1 MHVANRHAERWA
13 PEAGAQRVRPLRTL
27 GFVDRLVTPWLES
40 AQRSPSLRM
49 FSKMQTSR
57 ANEHGGKPVSWVF
70 PRPWY
75 QDEIDWMAAA
85 RQTAGAQATSDEA
98 PTLLTTRG
106 TYVSPATRASHVP
119 MALHEYIAPSLSV
132 APPHASGAAYS
143 PLVPFAAANAAE
155 VMSRA
160 MAPLASPTISAS
172 ASPGL
177 RSLLTTLLQRA
188 GAPAEVAPTRTS
200 LAAPELV
207 TPPSPRAPQA
217 SQAADAEAAATAS
230 SQAEANQRVIEDLA
244 AQRVRIA
251 DVQRAATSAAAVA
264 QANAA
269 QQRIEAELRQRAT
282 EARDARDVRETQ
294 QRRETSRLH
303 EQARDAAA
311 RDVRRSPES
320 AAAASVATAPAAMT
334 TPAPAGQG
342 ELAQAIAALPA
353 GLASYLSQRPDRA
366 VQAIGELG
374 DALRAAE
381 LVAMTAATGG
391 TIESSRGPRV
401 VMPAG
406 LGGLV
411 SMIDRTTERTPARGF
426 TQPIGAPR
434 MPLPFATSAA
444 PTTALAAT
452 TAAKPAALGHVAWA
466 DRWLARFA
474 GAAPRTLETLAGGS
488 GLSSATA
495 LGLGGT
501 ASQLGLGAT
510 PSPLALGAL
519 AAAAP
524 TAVFVAPDAQ
534 PTPARTVRIADDA
547 ETPDDMFAS
556 ISQAAGRARMP
567 QRPVATTP
575 VAPISTPTPTQL
587 PTIYAASADRATQA
601 DAIARSVPS
610 APGAGLSA
618 QLASSP
624 FAPALRHVLPIG
636 SAPSFDVRALFG
648 QELSA
653 SYLTG
658 FLAPATELAAADAPT
673 ARSWEATYVSSA
685 ESDAPA
691 AGVGDVAGQAPPLA
705 AHAEVDHAPLLALH
719 SALLAWQASPAAAA
733 AASTS
738 APAPTAARAMLD
750 TLTLP
755 MTGDGPDAGGS
766 WAAPGM
772 VADRAAGY
780 AIAHERSTSDLAFDF
795 VMPELVL
802 AERVY
807 GLGPAEAAQAA
818 RLSLVGPGQLSA
830 MASTVD
836 RTFVEMM
843 SLDAQRRSDSAITAY
858 PTGDVGEL
866 HSPEA
871 QPATTAFGVARRMPR
886 GAFLWPA
893 STVGAL
899 GMAAAA
905 PDGAHSMSVSALE
918 LLAAQAVVEL
928 GTYPR
933 PLGAPVDSTAST
945 AAATASTADAM
956 AQSGEATALTAGG
969 ATALGTGATAP
980 TAGAT
985 AQGPGASSPSTMS
998 PLAAG
1003 VLARGGAR
1011 RELAEA
1017 DVLDAAAS
1025 LVPTGRRAKFEALY
1039 LALSQSTLGRSSAPA
1054 ARAARALALAGRG
1067 DDALSPRERAAIAW
1081 DVLPVVIGVGDEP
1094 LSTGQAAE
1102 HNARVAAAG
1111 RSSIADRQRSGF
1123 EPSLVRGEA
1132 LGADAR
1138 PGLSALSARA
1148 GEALASYVT
1157 PPAAQA
1163 ESSSASSSSSSSSSA
1178 SQGAVTRAPTA
1189 AAEFVR
1195 TGRPTGRHGGGEVE
1209 IPSWFEAA
1217 ARKMLE
1223 DRSAP
1228 SEGISLAELTLVS
1241 SAPATQVAAST
1252 RSASSAAPPTAA
1264 PSGGH
1269 ASDQQVDI
1277 DRIANEVY
1285 REVLTLMDVARAR
1298 NGEPHI

>member
-1 MHVANRHAERWA
+1 MAPGTNDGEPRALASALAAPAFATRAGGAAMHVANRHAERWA

-49 FSKMQTSR
+49 FSKMQASG

-106 TYVSPATRASHVP
+106 TYVSPATRASNVP

-160 MAPLASPTISAS
+160 MAPLASPMMSAS

-188 GAPAEVAPTRTS
+188 GAPTEVAPTRTS

-207 TPPSPRAPQA
+207 TPPSPRAPE
-217 SQAADAEAAATAS
+217 AADSHASTGAAPDGSLAES
-230 SQAEANQRVIEDLA
+230 NQRVLAESNQRVIAESNQRVIEDLA

-264 QANAA
+264 QANVA
-269 QQRIEAELRQRAT
+269 QQRIEAELRQRASD
-282 EARDARDVRETQ
+282 ARDARETQ

-303 EQARDAAA
+303 DQARDAAA

-320 AAAASVATAPAAMT
+320 APAPAPAPAANVS
-334 TPAPAGQG
+334 AGQG
-342 ELAQAIAALPA
+342 ELAQAIAAPPP

-366 VQAIGELG
+366 AQAIGELG
-374 DALRAAE
+374 NALRAAE

-391 TIESSRGPRV
+391 TIESARGPRV

-411 SMIDRTTERTPARGF
+411 SMIERTTDPTPARAGR
-426 TQPIGAPR
+426 QPIGAQR
-434 MPLPFATSAA
+434 LPLPFAATAT
-444 PTTALAAT
+444 PTTALGAT
-452 TAAKPAALGHVAWA
+452 AAAKPAALGHVAWA

-474 GAAPRTLETLAGGS
+474 GAAPRTLDTLAGGS
-488 GLSSATA
+488 AGSIASVGSMLSTATA
-495 LGLGGT
+495 PP
-501 ASQLGLGAT
+501 A
-510 PSPLALGAL
+510 PLALGAL
-519 AAAAP
+519 ATGAP
-524 TAVFVAPDAQ
+524 AAVFVAPDAQ
-534 PTPARTVRIADDA
+534 PPSTQPVRIADDA

-556 ISQAAGRARMP
+556 IAQAVGRTRTPPRPAAAKPAAPTQIQAA
-567 QRPVATTP
+567 TP
-575 VAPISTPTPTQL
+575 AQLSDAP
-587 PTIYAASADRATQA
+587 AADRGTRA

-648 QELSA
+648 SELSA

-658 FLAPATELAAADAPT
+658 FFASATELTAGDAPG
-673 ARSWEATYVSSA
+673 ARSWEATYVSGA
-685 ESDAPA
+685 ESETPVA
-691 AGVGDVAGQAPPLA
+691 ADVADVGDVAGHAPSPVPDGGDVA
-705 AHAEVDHAPLLALH
+705 HAPLLALH
-719 SALLAWQASPAAAA
+719 SALLAWQASPAAQGTAQ
-733 AASTS
+733 TS

-755 MTGDGPDAGGS
+755 MAGDGSDSGGS

-780 AIAHERSTSDLAFDF
+780 AVAHERSTSDLAFDF

-802 AERVY
+802 AARVY

-843 SLDAQRRSDSAITAY
+843 SLDAQRRGDSAITAY
-858 PTGDVGEL
+858 PTGQSDDAGEL
-866 HSPEA
+866 RSSDA

-899 GMAAAA
+899 GMSAAA
-905 PDGAHSMSVSALE
+905 PDGAHSMSVAALE

-933 PLGAPVDSTAST
+933 TLGAADATAPTDATAST
-945 AAATASTADAM
+945 DAIADATASTAGA
-956 AQSGEATALTAGG
+956 AASIAGATTLPGGATTLTGG
-969 ATALGTGATAP
+969 ATASTGDAATL
-980 TAGAT
+980 T
-985 AQGPGASSPSTMS
+985 
-998 PLAAG
+998 
-1003 VLARGGAR
+1003 GGAR
-1011 RELAEA
+1011 SPFAADALVRGERRRELGEA

-1025 LVPTGRRAKFEALY
+1025 LVPTGRRA
-1039 LALSQSTLGRSSAPA
+1039 
-1054 ARAARALALAGRG
+1054 
-1067 DDALSPRERAAIAW
+1067 
-1081 DVLPVVIGVGDEP
+1081 
-1094 LSTGQAAE
+1094 
-1102 HNARVAAAG
+1102 
-1111 RSSIADRQRSGF
+1111 
-1123 EPSLVRGEA
+1123 
-1132 LGADAR
+1132 
-1138 PGLSALSARA
+1138 
-1148 GEALASYVT
+1148 
-1157 PPAAQA
+1157 
-1163 ESSSASSSSSSSSSA
+1163 
-1178 SQGAVTRAPTA
+1178 
-1189 AAEFVR
+1189 
-1195 TGRPTGRHGGGEVE
+1195 
-1209 IPSWFEAA
+1209 
-1217 ARKMLE
+1217 
-1223 DRSAP
+1223 
-1228 SEGISLAELTLVS
+1228 
-1241 SAPATQVAAST
+1241 
-1252 RSASSAAPPTAA
+1252 
-1264 PSGGH
+1264 
-1269 ASDQQVDI
+1269 
-1277 DRIANEVY
+1277 
-1285 REVLTLMDVARAR
+1285 
-1298 NGEPHI
+1298 

>member
-49 FSKMQTSR
+49 FSKMQTSG

-85 RQTAGAQATSDEA
+85 RQAAGAQATSDEA

-106 TYVSPATRASHVP
+106 TYVSPATRASNVP

-160 MAPLASPTISAS
+160 MAPLASPTMSAS

-188 GAPAEVAPTRTS
+188 GSPTEVAPTRTS

-207 TPPSPRAPQA
+207 TPPSPRAPDDA
-217 SQAADAEAAATAS
+217 SPEGSPAES
-230 SQAEANQRVIEDLA
+230 NQRVIEDLA
-244 AQRVRIA
+244 AQRVRVA
-251 DVQRAATSAAAVA
+251 DVQRAAISAAAVA
-264 QANAA
+264 QASAA
-269 QQRIEAELRQRAT
+269 QQRIEAELRQRAS
-282 EARDARDVRETQ
+282 DARDTRESQ
-294 QRRETSRLH
+294 QRRETTRLH
-303 EQARDAAA
+303 DQARDAAARDAAA

-320 AAAASVATAPAAMT
+320 LRAPAS
-334 TPAPAGQG
+334 TPAAIAPAGQG
-342 ELAQAIAALPA
+342 ELAQAIAALPP

-391 TIESSRGPRV
+391 TIESSRGPRL

-411 SMIDRTTERTPARGF
+411 SMIDRTPPSRAGG
-426 TQPIGAPR
+426 QPIGAPR
-434 MPLPFATSAA
+434 LPLPFAASAPPA
-444 PTTALAAT
+444 TALAAT
-452 TAAKPAALGHVAWA
+452 AASKPAALGHVAWA

-474 GAAPRTLETLAGGS
+474 GAAPRTLRTLAGGS
-488 GLSSATA
+488 VGPVLPATA
-495 LGLGGT
+495 
-501 ASQLGLGAT
+501 A
-510 PSPLALGAL
+510 PLALGAL
-519 AAAAP
+519 AASAP
-524 TAVFVAPDAQ
+524 AAVFVAPDAA
-534 PTPARTVRIADDA
+534 PTAAQTVRIADDA

-556 ISQAAGRARMP
+556 IAQAAGRTRVP
-567 QRPVATTP
+567 PRPAAAKP
-575 VAPISTPTPTQL
+575 FAPTQTQT
-587 PTIYAASADRATQA
+587 PRIDAPAADRATHA
-601 DAIARSVPS
+601 DAIARTVPS

-648 QELSA
+648 GELSA

-658 FLAPATELAAADAPT
+658 FLAPATEVAAADAPS
-673 ARSWEATYVSSA
+673 ARSWEATYVSGDESA
-685 ESDAPA
+685 APA
-691 AGVGDVAGQAPPLA
+691 VDVGDAAGQAPTLPV
-705 AHAEVDHAPLLALH
+705 HGEQIEHAPLLALH
-719 SALLAWQASPAAAA
+719 SALLAWQASPAARAA
-733 AASTS
+733 APTS

-750 TLTLP
+750 TLTQP
-755 MTGDGPDAGGS
+755 MIGDGSDAGGSS

-780 AIAHERSTSDLAFDF
+780 AVAHERSTSDLAFDF

-802 AERVY
+802 AARVY

-830 MASTVD
+830 MASTVN

-843 SLDAQRRSDSAITAY
+843 ALDAQRHGDRAITAY
-858 PTGDVGEL
+858 PVGDAGEPRP
-866 HSPEA
+866 PEARPPEAQPPDAQPPDA

-905 PDGAHSMSVSALE
+905 PDGAHSMSVAALE

-933 PLGAPVDSTAST
+933 TLGAPSDPT
-945 AAATASTADAM
+945 AA
-956 AQSGEATALTAGG
+956 
-969 ATALGTGATAP
+969 

-985 AQGPGASSPSTMS
+985 AATAGATAATAGATAATAGATAANAGATAANAGATAANAGATAANAGATVAKSGAASPFRTD
-998 PLAAG
+998 PR
-1003 VLARGGAR
+1003 VGGDRR

-1067 DDALSPRERAAIAW
+1067 DDVLSPRERAAIAW
-1081 DVLPVVIGVGDEP
+1081 DVLPVVIGVGDET

-1102 HNARVAAAG
+1102 HDARVAAAD
-1111 RSSIADRQRSGF
+1111 RTTTASRQRSF
-1123 EPSLVRGEA
+1123 EPAFVRGET

-1138 PGLSALSARA
+1138 PGLSVLSARA
-1148 GEALASYVT
+1148 GEALASYVA
-1157 PPAAQA
+1157 PPAAQG
-1163 ESSSASSSSSSSSSA
+1163 ASSSLSSSTSSSSSSA
-1178 SQGAVTRAPTA
+1178 GAMSRVPTA
-1189 AAEFVR
+1189 ANEFVR

-1209 IPSWFEAA
+1209 IPPWFEAA

-1223 DRSAP
+1223 ARSAP
-1228 SEGISLAELTLVS
+1228 SDGISLAELTLVS
-1241 SAPATQVAAST
+1241 SAPATQIAAST
-1252 RSASSAAPPTAA
+1252 RSPSSAAPPLAA
-1264 PSGGH
+1264 PSGTQ
-1269 ASDQQVDI
+1269 ASDQQVDV
-1277 DRIANEVY
+1277 DRIANDVY
-1285 REVLTLMDVARAR
+1285 REVLALMDVARAR